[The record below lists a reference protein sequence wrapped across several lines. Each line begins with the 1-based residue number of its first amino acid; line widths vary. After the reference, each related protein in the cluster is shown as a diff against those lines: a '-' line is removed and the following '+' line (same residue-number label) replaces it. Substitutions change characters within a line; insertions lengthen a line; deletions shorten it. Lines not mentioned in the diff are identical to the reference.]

1 MSARDDELT
10 QRYREASEQEDARPG
25 AHVRAAVRAHAQM
38 LAAAPLPTTPAAP
51 SPVAAN
57 QSHWKITALATV
69 AVVGLTGLLLLQF
82 QRGTP
87 EEQEIAYGQRRAEAP
102 ARAQP
107 SAAAPPA
114 PAPAAEAPS
123 AAPAAP
129 PVPQSR
135 ARDEASPSARS
146 AAQKPAA
153 PAQGQAA
160 PLAKTAPAPGIQ
172 EAESPTAAGAAGAV
186 SGFPASPPL
195 ATDRSSVAGSAAP
208 AVPSAPSA
216 PRGEMRERFAV
227 QAAPAAPAAPA
238 AGAAVPPPP
247 AAAPAAAAETSR
259 SAAPVQALP
268 APKAVLRRQDSSAAD
283 NSLAAAAPR
292 AVSGGSSE
300 LPDDLR
306 EAARTGHALQVES
319 LIRQGAPIDAR
330 DNAGRTA
337 LMLAA
342 MNGQTTAVQKL
353 LALGANPALVD
364 REGLGAAQHARRL
377 GYTRIAE
384 LIDAAL

>member
-38 LAAAPLPTTPAAP
+38 LAAAPLPTAPAAP

-123 AAPAAP
+123 VAPAAP

-153 PAQGQAA
+153 PALGQAA
-160 PLAKTAPAPGIQ
+160 PLAKTAPAPAIR

-195 ATDRSSVAGSAAP
+195 TADRSSVSGSAPPVAP
-208 AVPSAPSA
+208 SVPSA
-216 PRGEMRERFAV
+216 PRGEMRERLAV
-227 QAAPAAPAAPA
+227 QDAPA

-268 APKAVLRRQDSSAAD
+268 APQAVPRRQESSAAG

-292 AVSGGSSE
+292 ADSGGSVS

-342 MNGQTTAVQKL
+342 MNGQPTAVQKL

-384 LIDAAL
+384 LIEATP

>member
-38 LAAAPLPTTPAAP
+38 LAAAPLPTAPAAS

-114 PAPAAEAPS
+114 PAPAEAPS
-123 AAPAAP
+123 ASPA
-129 PVPQSR
+129 VPQGR
-135 ARDEASPSARS
+135 ARDDASSSARS
-146 AAQKPAA
+146 MAQKPAA
-153 PAQGQAA
+153 PARGQAG
-160 PLAKTAPAPGIQ
+160 PLAKTAPAPAIQ

-195 ATDRSSVAGSAAP
+195 TADRSSLAGSAP
-208 AVPSAPSA
+208 PMVPSAPSA

-227 QAAPAAPAAPA
+227 QDAPA

-247 AAAPAAAAETSR
+247 AAAAETAR

-268 APKAVLRRQDSSAAD
+268 VPKAVLRRQDSSAAD

-292 AVSGGSSE
+292 ADSGGSAA

-306 EAARTGHALQVES
+306 EAARTGHPQQVES
-319 LIRQGAPIDAR
+319 LIREGAPVDAR

-384 LIDAAL
+384 LIEAAP

>member
-38 LAAAPLPTTPAAP
+38 LAPAPLPTAPAVP

-107 SAAAPPA
+107 SAAIPA
-114 PAPAAEAPS
+114 PAPAAQAPS
-123 AAPAAP
+123 VAPAAPAAP
-129 PVPQSR
+129 PVPQGR

-153 PAQGQAA
+153 SALAQAG
-160 PLAKTAPAPGIQ
+160 PLAKTVPAPAMR

-195 ATDRSSVAGSAAP
+195 TADRSSVSGSAPPVAP
-208 AVPSAPSA
+208 STRSA
-216 PRGEMRERFAV
+216 PRGEMREHLAM
-227 QAAPAAPAAPA
+227 QDAPA

-247 AAAPAAAAETSR
+247 GAAPAPAAETSR

-268 APKAVLRRQDSSAAD
+268 APKAALRRQDSSAAD

-292 AVSGGSSE
+292 ADSGGSAS
-300 LPDDLR
+300 LPDDLQ
-306 EAARTGHALQVES
+306 EAARTGHALQVEI

-330 DNAGRTA
+330 DNVGRTA

-342 MNGQTTAVQKL
+342 MSGQATAVQKL

-364 REGLGAAQHARRL
+364 REGMGAAQHARRL
-377 GYTRIAE
+377 GYMRIAE
-384 LIDAAL
+384 LIEATP

>member
-38 LAAAPLPTTPAAP
+38 LAAAPLPTSPAAS

-123 AAPAAP
+123 AAPAIPAAP
-129 PVPQSR
+129 AVPQGG
-135 ARDEASPSARS
+135 ARDDASSSARS
-146 AAQKPAA
+146 MAQKPAA
-153 PAQGQAA
+153 PARGQAG
-160 PLAKTAPAPGIQ
+160 PLAKSAPAPGIQ

-227 QAAPAAPAAPA
+227 QDAPA

-247 AAAPAAAAETSR
+247 AAAAETAR

-268 APKAVLRRQDSSAAD
+268 VPKAVLRRQDSSAAD
-283 NSLAAAAPR
+283 NSLAVAAPR
-292 AVSGGSSE
+292 ADSGGSAA

-319 LIRQGAPIDAR
+319 LIRQGALIDAR
-330 DNAGRTA
+330 DSAGRTS

>member
-38 LAAAPLPTTPAAP
+38 LAAAPLPTAPAAP

-87 EEQEIAYGQRRAEAP
+87 EEQEIAYGQRRAETP
-102 ARAQP
+102 ARVQRP
-107 SAAAPPA
+107 SAVLPS
-114 PAPAAEAPS
+114 PAPAAAPEAPS
-123 AAPAAP
+123 AAPA
-129 PVPQSR
+129 VPQGR

-146 AAQKPAA
+146 AAQIPAA
-153 PAQGQAA
+153 PALSQAG
-160 PLAKTAPAPGIQ
+160 PLAKTAPAPAIQ

-195 ATDRSSVAGSAAP
+195 TADRSSVSGSAPPVAS
-208 AVPSAPSA
+208 SAPSA
-216 PRGEMRERFAV
+216 PRGEIRERLAV
-227 QAAPAAPAAPA
+227 QDAPAARSVA
-238 AGAAVPPPP
+238 PPPP

-283 NSLAAAAPR
+283 NSLAAAASR
-292 AVSGGSSE
+292 ADSGGSAS

-330 DNAGRTA
+330 DNTGRTA

-342 MNGQTTAVQKL
+342 VNGQTTAVQKL

-384 LIDAAL
+384 LIEATP

>member
-38 LAAAPLPTTPAAP
+38 LAAAPLPTAPAAS

-123 AAPAAP
+123 AAPAIPAAP
-129 PVPQSR
+129 AVPQGG
-135 ARDEASPSARS
+135 ARDDASSSARS
-146 AAQKPAA
+146 MAQKPAA
-153 PAQGQAA
+153 PARGQAG
-160 PLAKTAPAPGIQ
+160 PLAKTAPAPAIQ

-195 ATDRSSVAGSAAP
+195 TADRSSVAGSAP
-208 AVPSAPSA
+208 PMVPSAPSA

-227 QAAPAAPAAPA
+227 QDAPA

-247 AAAPAAAAETSR
+247 AAAAETAR

-268 APKAVLRRQDSSAAD
+268 VPKAVLRRQDSSAAE

-292 AVSGGSSE
+292 ADSGGSAA

-306 EAARTGHALQVES
+306 EAARTGHPQQVES
-319 LIRQGAPIDAR
+319 LIRQGAPVDAR

-353 LALGANPALVD
+353 LALGANPAMVD

-384 LIDAAL
+384 LIEAAP

>member
-38 LAAAPLPTTPAAP
+38 LAAAPLPTAPAAP

-107 SAAAPPA
+107 SAAVPPA

-123 AAPAAP
+123 VAPAAPAAP
-129 PVPQSR
+129 PVPQGR
-135 ARDEASPSARS
+135 ARVEASPSARS
-146 AAQKPAA
+146 GAQKPAA
-153 PAQGQAA
+153 PALGQAG
-160 PLAKTAPAPGIQ
+160 PLAKTAPAPANR
-172 EAESPTAAGAAGAV
+172 EAESSKAAGTTGAV

-195 ATDRSSVAGSAAP
+195 ASDRSSVSGSAP
-208 AVPSAPSA
+208 LGEPSAPPA
-216 PRGEMRERFAV
+216 PRGEIRERLAV
-227 QAAPAAPAAPA
+227 QDAPAARAV
-238 AGAAVPPPP
+238 VPPPP
-247 AAAPAAAAETSR
+247 AAAPAAAEASR
-259 SAAPVQALP
+259 FAAPVQPPP
-268 APKAVLRRQDSSAAD
+268 APKAALRRQDSSAAD

-292 AVSGGSSE
+292 GDNRGSAA

-306 EAARTGHALQVES
+306 DAARAGHALQVES
-319 LIRQGAPIDAR
+319 LVRQGAPIDAR

-342 MNGQTTAVQKL
+342 MSGQPSTVQKL
-353 LALGANPALVD
+353 LALGANPALAD
-364 REGLGAAQHARRL
+364 REGLNAAQHARRL
-377 GYTRIAE
+377 GHTRIAD
-384 LIDAAL
+384 LIDATP

>member
-25 AHVRAAVRAHAQM
+25 AHVRTAVRAHAQM
-38 LAAAPLPTTPAAP
+38 LAAAPLPTAP
-51 SPVAAN
+51 TAPTAPIPVAAN
-57 QSHWKITALATV
+57 QSRWKITALATV

-107 SAAAPPA
+107 PAAAPPA

-123 AAPAAP
+123 VAPAAPAAP
-129 PVPQSR
+129 PVPQGR
-135 ARDEASPSARS
+135 ARDDASPSARS
-146 AAQKPAA
+146 GAQKPAA
-153 PAQGQAA
+153 PALGQAG
-160 PLAKTAPAPGIQ
+160 PLAKTAPPPAIQ
-172 EAESPTAAGAAGAV
+172 EAESPKAAGVAGAV

-195 ATDRSSVAGSAAP
+195 TADRSSVSGSAPPMA
-208 AVPSAPSA
+208 PSAPSA
-216 PRGEMRERFAV
+216 PRGEMRERLAV
-227 QAAPAAPAAPA
+227 QDAPVAR
-238 AGAAVPPPP
+238 AAVPPP
-247 AAAPAAAAETSR
+247 APAAAAETSR

-283 NSLAAAAPR
+283 NSLSAAAPR
-292 AVSGGSSE
+292 ADNGGSAA
-300 LPDDLR
+300 LPDDLW
-306 EAARTGHALQVES
+306 EATRRGHAQQVES
-319 LIRQGAPIDAR
+319 LVRQGAPIDAR

-342 MNGQTTAVQKL
+342 MSGQTTAVQKL

-364 REGLGAAQHARRL
+364 REGLNAAQHARRL
-377 GYTRIAE
+377 GHTRIAD
-384 LIDAAL
+384 LIDATP

>member
-38 LAAAPLPTTPAAP
+38 LAAAPLPTAATAP
-51 SPVAAN
+51 IPVAAN

-123 AAPAAP
+123 VAPAAP
-129 PVPQSR
+129 PVPQGR

-146 AAQKPAA
+146 AAQIPAA
-153 PAQGQAA
+153 PALSQAG
-160 PLAKTAPAPGIQ
+160 PLAKTAPAPAMR

-195 ATDRSSVAGSAAP
+195 TGDRSSVSGSAP
-208 AVPSAPSA
+208 PVVPSA
-216 PRGEMRERFAV
+216 PRGEIRERLAV
-227 QAAPAAPAAPA
+227 QDAPAARSV
-238 AGAAVPPPP
+238 VPPPP
-247 AAAPAAAAETSR
+247 AAVPAAAAETSR

-268 APKAVLRRQDSSAAD
+268 APKAALRRQDSSAAD

-292 AVSGGSSE
+292 ADSGGSAS

-306 EAARTGHALQVES
+306 EAGRTGQAQQVES
-319 LIRQGAPIDAR
+319 LVRQGAPIDAR

-342 MNGQTTAVQKL
+342 MSGQTTTVQKL

-384 LIDAAL
+384 LIEAAP